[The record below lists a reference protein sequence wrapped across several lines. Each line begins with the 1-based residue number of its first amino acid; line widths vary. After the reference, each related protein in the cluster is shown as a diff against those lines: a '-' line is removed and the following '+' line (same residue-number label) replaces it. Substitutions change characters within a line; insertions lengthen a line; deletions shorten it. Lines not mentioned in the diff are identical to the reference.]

1 MRCKAILF
9 VRHAAGG
16 SQVKK
21 SSQKGLG
28 KPLEIQW
35 TKGFEIRVAIDR
47 GTVVISANR
56 EGLLSLAGQLAAL
69 AEESPGS
76 HIHYDTY
83 NSLEEGSADVI
94 IGKM

>member
-1 MRCKAILF
+1 MRCKTILF
-9 VRHAAGG
+9 VRHAADG

-35 TKGFEIRVAIDR
+35 TKESEISVAIDR

-56 EGLLSLAGQLAAL
+56 ESLLSLAGQLAAL

-76 HIHYDTY
+76 HIHYDAY
-83 NSLEEGSADVI
+83 NSFEVGSAEMI